1 MATLAAALTALWALA
16 HAATAAEEVCYPP
29 LGCFS
34 TAEPWTSPTR
44 PMPAPDSP
52 DSIRTTFFL
61 YTRDRPAT
69 FTATTV
75 PETSLKGSDFN
86 PKRPTVFIVH
96 GFLEQAEKRWM
107 EDMKDALLNRA
118 DVNVILTDWARGSF
132 EFLNYL
138 QAASNTRIVGAQ
150 IARLIHQLESDLG
163 VRPEDVHIVG
173 FSLGGQVAAYAGKAV
188 RGLGKITA
196 LDPAQPG
203 FEGYADAVHLTRD
216 DAAFVEVLHT
226 SGRPFVPLG
235 GYGMIAPHGHVDY
248 YINNGAYQP
257 GCILPLTL
265 PKLPQTLE
273 DLVNVPVDVVETVVA
288 CDHERAHEV
297 YTQVLQ
303 STSCIFWGHPV
314 GVSPKEVGKP
324 CSDSSCVR
332 LSYGS
337 SLSLRA
343 GSYIVP
349 TTASA
354 PFCIADAAR
363 EAEEAREARAKLFD
377 LNGSILA
384 PLLQAVEAVGD
395 ALTGFLG

>member
-1 MATLAAALTALWALA
+1 MRVAGQ
-16 HAATAAEEVCYPP
+16 EVCYPP

-118 DVNVILTDWARGSF
+118 DVNVLLTDWARGSF

-138 QAASNTRIVGAQ
+138 QAASNTRVVGAQ
-150 IARLIHQLESDLG
+150 IARKCAVHSERSPSLASVYVCVGGGCRLIQQLQSDFG
-163 VRPEDVHIVG
+163 VRPEDVHIIG

-203 FEGYADAVHLTRD
+203 FEGYADAVHLTRN

-235 GYGMIAPHGHVDY
+235 GYGMVAPHGQWLHAHGRVKDSFSRGRHHEPHFTHPSHVDY

-303 STSCIFWGHPV
+303 STSCIFWGHPA
-314 GVSPKEVGKP
+314 GVSAKEVGKP

-337 SLSLRA
+337 SRSLRA

-354 PFCIADAAR
+354 PFCS
-363 EAEEAREARAKLFD
+363 K
-377 LNGSILA
+377 
-384 PLLQAVEAVGD
+384 
-395 ALTGFLG
+395 